1 MGSMKSKQNSNV
13 QRVEIAD
20 RFPPKTKSD
29 FSKLETMEIL
39 YPNIIEDTCTVGTR
53 GCCQH
58 NDEPL
63 PHSRNS
69 PNQDYSK
76 PETLKNLL
84 PNITK
89 DTCTVGTTGFC
100 QHDDEPLPHSRNS
113 PNQDYSKPE
122 TLENLLP
129 NITEDT
135 CTVGTRGCCQHNDE
149 PLPHS
154 RNSPN
159 QDYSKPETLKNLLP
173 NITEDTCTVGTSG
186 CCQHDDEPLPHSR
199 NSPNKVHDQLEDRK
213 RSKNVFPGN
222 LQRSGGSEDL
232 QRQDKGLKRSKTFN
246 SEGLQ
251 TPNEL
256 YYQYFSD
263 LTHHAFEG
271 TQGINPVLQKGLQA
285 IILQILMFMKI
296 AGKFPHAVI
305 SMAILTLIPVACA
318 AVQVHINCTSG
329 AVITSPNYPTMYQLY
344 ERKEW
349 NVNALEGRRILLTFN
364 HFSLGA
370 SDKVEVI
377 DPADDQNRQCYSGE
391 EITIPPFMSRNN
403 SLILRLTS
411 NGNPTGNGFNISA
424 SCYKLPASFGFC
436 NQTDDVMNGS
446 WDSNITWVGSIVHL
460 TCDDGYRLNGSGTL
474 QCATGVSPNL
484 PVWNGSTPTCEMIT
498 DTLPVTSGPDN
509 AGIAI
514 SSSMTALYM
523 CIICAAVV
531 HLMQLQ

>member
-1 MGSMKSKQNSNV
+1 M
-13 QRVEIAD
+13 
-20 RFPPKTKSD
+20 P
-29 FSKLETMEIL
+29 
-39 YPNIIEDTCTVGTR
+39 
-53 GCCQH
+53 
-58 NDEPL
+58 
-63 PHSRNS
+63 
-69 PNQDYSK
+69 
-76 PETLKNLL
+76 
-84 PNITK
+84 
-89 DTCTVGTTGFC
+89 
-100 QHDDEPLPHSRNS
+100 
-113 PNQDYSKPE
+113 DYSKPE

-159 QDYSKPETLKNLLP
+159 Q
-173 NITEDTCTVGTSG
+173 
-186 CCQHDDEPLPHSR
+186 
-199 NSPNKVHDQLEDRK
+199 VHDQLEDRK

-498 DTLPVTSGPDN
+498 GR
-509 AGIAI
+509 GC
-514 SSSMTALYM
+514 SMTRLHVFPFAGLGAYRVQFDYGRHDRSRPTYSRGYNICKTEACGDLRSVSRMLACADPVNQVHSFM
-523 CIICAAVV
+523 CSCRKEDVDSVNQHFPCYSPFNILVS
-531 HLMQLQ
+531 Q